1 MQKTCTGGLMK
12 INRLLEITIILL
24 NKGTVT
30 AKELAER
37 FEVSTR
43 TIYRDIDI
51 LSSSGI
57 PLYSSRG
64 SNGGISLLEKYSLNK
79 TLLSDKESESILFAL
94 KTLQVTKYP
103 DIDIVLEKLG
113 GLFKNPSTDWIHIDF
128 SPWEANPNEC
138 DKFSYIKQAVLECRI
153 IEFDYISADNIK
165 SHRCFEPTQLI
176 FKSHSWY
183 ILGWDKER
191 KAYRTFR
198 ISRIKN
204 VFISDK
210 FFKQS
215 KRCISEENKQIDF
228 GSEKEII
235 NIELKFTK
243 EALYRLYDEY
253 NEKFIT
259 KNNDGTY
266 TVKLK
271 MPESEWVYGYIM
283 SFGYFVEVISPKH
296 IRNIIIDKTKK
307 MFKQYDI

>member
-1 MQKTCTGGLMK
+1 MK

-24 NKGTVT
+24 NKGTIT
-30 AKELAER
+30 SKELAER

-57 PLYSSRG
+57 PVYSSRG
-64 SNGGISLLEKYSLNK
+64 SKGGISLLENYSLNK

-113 GLFKNPSTDWIHIDF
+113 GLFKNPSTEWIKIDF
-128 SPWEANPNEC
+128 SPWESNPNEY
-138 DKFSYIKQAVLECRI
+138 DKFSYIKQAVLECHI

-165 SHRCFEPTQLI
+165 SHRYFDPIQLI

-204 VFISDK
+204 VIILNKTFEYDK
-210 FFKQS
+210 K
-215 KRCISEENKQIDF
+215 CIPKENKQVDF
-228 GSEKEII
+228 NSPKEDI
-235 NIELKFTK
+235 NIELKFTE

-253 NEKFIT
+253 DDEFIR
-259 KNNDGTY
+259 KNIDGTY
-266 TVKLK
+266 TIELK
-271 MPESEWVYGYIM
+271 MPENEWVYGYIM
-283 SFGYFVEVISPKH
+283 SFGNFVEVISPKH
-296 IRNIIIDKTKK
+296 IRNIIIDKIKK
-307 MFKQYDI
+307 MFEKYDI

>member
-1 MQKTCTGGLMK
+1 MK

-30 AKELAER
+30 SKELAER

-57 PLYSSRG
+57 PIYSSRG
-64 SNGGISLLEKYSLNK
+64 SKGGISLLENYSLNK

-94 KTLQVTKYP
+94 QTLQVTKYP
-103 DIDIVLEKLG
+103 DIDILLEKLE
-113 GLFKNPSTDWIHIDF
+113 GLFKKPSTDWIKIDF
-128 SPWEANPNEC
+128 SPWESNPNKC

-165 SHRCFEPTQLI
+165 SHRYFEPIQLI

-204 VFISDK
+204 VIILNKTFKYDK
-210 FFKQS
+210 K
-215 KRCISEENKQIDF
+215 CISKKNKQIDF
-228 GSEKEII
+228 NSPKEYI

-253 NEKFIT
+253 DDEFIK
-259 KNNDGTY
+259 KNIDGTY
-266 TVKLK
+266 TIELK
-271 MPESEWVYGYIM
+271 MPENEWVYDYIM
-283 SFGYFVEVISPKH
+283 SFGNFVEVISPKH
-296 IRNIIIDKTKK
+296 IRKIVIDKIKK
-307 MFKQYDI
+307 MFEQYDI